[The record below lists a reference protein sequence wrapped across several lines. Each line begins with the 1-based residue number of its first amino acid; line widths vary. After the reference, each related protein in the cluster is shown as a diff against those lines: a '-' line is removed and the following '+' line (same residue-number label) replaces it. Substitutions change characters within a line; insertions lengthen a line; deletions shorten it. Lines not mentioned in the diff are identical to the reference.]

1 MRTYE
6 NTFDGVSEILFGKC
20 NGASGENGGTGDP
33 IVKSEAG
40 SVDGDWVQVGKASN
54 LVPQVE
60 PPIVHHDLSHK
71 FFILQSRYRQQ
82 FGNCIRSA
90 IAENQGQ
97 SLAYKRVSAQRDPK
111 STDKKADT

>member
-40 SVDGDWVQVGKASN
+40 SVNGDWVQVGKASN

-60 PPIVHHDLSHK
+60 PPIVHHDMAA
-71 FFILQSRYRQQ
+71 ILINFSSYNQD
-82 FGNCIRSA
+82 
-90 IAENQGQ
+90 IASN
-97 SLAYKRVSAQRDPK
+97 LATVSAL
-111 STDKKADT
+111 